1 MGRPY
6 VRRHMQEKIMDCIF
20 CRIISGEIPSD
31 ILYQD
36 EQVVAFRDINPKAT
50 VHLLLVP
57 RKHIKSVA
65 ELSEDEAS
73 IMGHLV
79 TVANRLAREA
89 GISEKGYRLVVNSGP
104 EGGQEVPHL
113 HLHLLGGR
121 QMGILG

>member
-1 MGRPY
+1 
-6 VRRHMQEKIMDCIF
+6 MDCIF

>member
-6 VRRHMQEKIMDCIF
+6 ARRHTQEKIMDCIF

-36 EQVVAFRDINPKAT
+36 EQVVAFRDINPKAP

-57 RKHIKSVA
+57 REHIESVA

-79 TVANRLAREA
+79 AVANRLAREA

>member
-1 MGRPY
+1 LGRPY

>member
-1 MGRPY
+1 
-6 VRRHMQEKIMDCIF
+6 VSCVF
-20 CRIISGEIPSD
+20 CRIISGEIQSD
-31 ILYQD
+31 IVYQD
-36 EQVVAFRDINPKAT
+36 EQVVAFRDIDPKAP

-57 RKHIKSVA
+57 RRHIESAA

-79 TVANRLAREA
+79 TVANRLASEA
-89 GISEKGYRLVVNSGP
+89 GVSEKGYRLVVNCGP

>member
-1 MGRPY
+1 
-6 VRRHMQEKIMDCIF
+6 MDCIF
-20 CRIISGEIPSD
+20 CRIISGDIPSD

-36 EQVVAFRDINPKAT
+36 EQVVAFRDINPKAP

-57 RKHIKSVA
+57 RKHIESVA

-79 TVANRLAREA
+79 AVANRLAREA
-89 GISEKGYRLVVNSGP
+89 GISDKGYRLVVNSGP